1 MNICKSIIYS
11 ANSMDEVAST
21 LFLQYP
27 DIIKWAFYA
36 PMGAGKTTLIK
47 ALIKKLGSIDEGSSP
62 TFAIA
67 NQYKTTQHGDLFHM
81 DLFRLHSLDEAFQA
95 GLYEMISS
103 PEYCFVEWP
112 ELIEPWMD
120 ETWGKITIHR
130 LDDYT
135 RQLDLNVL
143 AQ

>member
-11 ANSMDEVAST
+11 ADSIDAVAST
-21 LFLQYP
+21 IFFQYP

-47 ALIKKLGSIDEGSSP
+47 ALVKKLGSIDEGSSP

-67 NQYKTTQHGDLFHM
+67 NQYKSSQYGDLFHL
-81 DLFRLHSLDEAFQA
+81 DLFRLQSLDEAFQA
-95 GLYEMISS
+95 GIYDLISS
-103 PEYCFVEWP
+103 PGYCFVEWP

-120 ETWGKITIHR
+120 TTWGKITIHR
-130 LDDYT
+130 LDDWS
-135 RQLDLNVL
+135 RQLDVTV
-143 AQ
+143 